1 MRPKPFPFIARSLL
15 FSLFILSMAALLLP
29 ILLLLPLPSS
39 SSSPSSL
46 LLRACNATRFPS
58 LCVSTL
64 PPSPPTSMDLILS
77 AISVSSNNLDTA
89 QSKVRSLPSSDP
101 SHSAAVRDCISHLSF
116 SSIRLSQASSAL
128 TRKPACSRA
137 FAGAALLYQYDCW
150 SALKYV
156 NTSHQISSTMSFLSD
171 LTSLTSNAL
180 ALISAFY
187 LSGTDVSHWSPPQTE
202 RNGRYEDGSSSP
214 TESPISLRSSGG
226 IPRTLKPS
234 ITVCKSSQCD
244 YQTVQAAVSAAPNT
258 SADPFVIH
266 IAEGI
271 YEELVRIPFE
281 KTNLVLLGDGMGKT
295 VITNSLS
302 VGKKTTGVTTY
313 DTATVGVDGS
323 GFMAAN
329 LTFQNTAGVDAHQAV
344 AFRSDSDLS
353 ILESVEFI
361 GHQDTLYAR
370 SLRQFYKN
378 CRISGTIDFIFGN
391 SASLF
396 QDCLILIV
404 PRLGSPEKGETNAVT
419 AQGRTDPS
427 QPTGFVFLGCTV
439 NGTDDYTAL
448 YQKKPR
454 SHRNYL
460 GRPWKEYART
470 VFIQC
475 LLAKIVKPEGWL
487 PWRGDFALA
496 TLFYGEFGSSGP
508 GANSSARVS
517 WSTAIPAEHVGAYSV
532 KNFIQGD
539 EWIPSLNAH

>member
-15 FSLFILSMAALLLP
+15 LSLFILSMAG
-29 ILLLLPLPSS
+29 LLLPLLLLLLFPLSS
-39 SSSPSSL
+39 SSSL

-64 PPSPPTSMDLILS
+64 PSSPPTPMDLILS
-77 AISVSSNNLDTA
+77 AISVSSNNLETA

-101 SHSAAVRDCISHLSF
+101 SHSAAVRDCISHLSL
-116 SSIRLSQASSAL
+116 SSIRLSQAASAL
-128 TRKPACSRA
+128 TRKPACARA
-137 FAGAALLYQYDCW
+137 FAGASLLYQYDCW

-187 LSGTDVSHWSPPQTE
+187 LSGTDVSLWSPPQTE

-226 IPRTLKPS
+226 IPRNLKPS

-258 SADPFVIH
+258 SADRFVIH

-302 VGKKTTGVTTY
+302 VGKMTGVTTY
-313 DTATVGVDGS
+313 DTATVCVDGD

-329 LTFQNTAGVDAHQAV
+329 LTFQNAAGVEAHQAV

-391 SASLF
+391 SASVF
-396 QDCLILIV
+396 QDCSILLV

-427 QPTGFVFLGCTV
+427 QPTGFIFLGCTV
-439 NGTDDYTAL
+439 NGTEDYTAL
-448 YQKKPR
+448 YHKKPR

-475 LLAKIVKPEGWL
+475 LLADIVKPEGWL

-508 GANSSARVS
+508 GANSSARVA

-539 EWIPSLNAH
+539 EWIPSLNAQ